1 MIYSVKWVKEH
12 LNVTPDMI
20 RRYESEGLMNKDY
33 YQNPITNRR
42 EYTQREID
50 KLWEI
55 KIYLNMGFTLKQIK
69 KIFESSDHDFEMIVE
84 DKLKRLEESNK
95 KTNEAI
101 MFIKAIKHL
110 GRFPTVVNLEET
122 TFKEFK
128 EKLLYEEKD
137 YGRKQD

>member
-69 KIFESSDHDFEMIVE
+69 KIFETSDSKKKFEVGC
-84 DKLKRLEESNK
+84 KLKENHIDYK
-95 KTNEAI
+95 
-101 MFIKAIKHL
+101 IKIDDLNINDITSPRVKACICK
-110 GRFPTVVNLEET
+110 
-122 TFKEFK
+122 
-128 EKLLYEEKD
+128 
-137 YGRKQD
+137 